1 MRGQGYNTAAGIART
16 CAELLL
22 VEHARAPFTGAVLQL
37 GRQSLEADG
46 AGLRHLAARAS
57 APLGPVADGPLDDG
71 AFFRALG
78 FDAVSALDVSGFEWA
93 DVLHDL
99 NAPLPAEL
107 HGRYDFV
114 FNGGSLE
121 HVFHLPNAL
130 GCVFDALKVGGRA
143 AHLAPA
149 SNLIEHGFYS
159 FSPTLFHDYHQA
171 NRWRIVA
178 PYIFQ
183 ARSFSDPWTVYRY
196 APGALAALADRF
208 HDVRV
213 SGVTIAGIFFIV
225 EKTAETT
232 RDAIPQQGQYVQT

>member
-1 MRGQGYNTAAGIART
+1 M
-16 CAELLL
+16 
-22 VEHARAPFTGAVLQL
+22 LQL
-37 GRQSLEADG
+37 GRQALEADG

-71 AFFRALG
+71 AFFPALG

-149 SNLIEHGFYS
+149 SNLIDHGFYS